1 MFGVG
6 CWMLKNEN
14 NKRGR
19 GIDGVKK
26 NLILILEDNA
36 ERIENFQRAAKQI
49 PSRPVVKVWHDTQ
62 TMINE
67 FKTFLPEAV
76 LVSLD
81 HDLNPQPGAERD
93 PGTGLEVAEF
103 MAKLPPACPVILH
116 SSNFERVWSMHNELT
131 HAGWQVERVGPIGED
146 WIETSWLNKVR
157 NLLLENK

>member
-1 MFGVG
+1 MSGVG

-14 NKRGR
+14 DKRGC
-19 GIDGVKK
+19 DADSVKK

-36 ERIENFQRAAKQI
+36 ERIENFQHAAKQI
-49 PSRPVVKVWHDTQ
+49 PSRPVVKVWHDAQ
-62 TMINE
+62 TMIDE
-67 FKTFLPEAV
+67 LKEFLPEVV

-81 HDLNPQPGAERD
+81 HDLNPQPGAEHD

-146 WIETSWLNKVR
+146 WIETSWLHKVR
-157 NLLLENK
+157 NLLPENK